1 MPLFYSGIALVTG
14 YITLGVGQGRG
25 RGALQIGIAN
35 IRCSRYNILW
45 LSSSVTLLLQEIG
58 THLKE
63 KFKNCRDEFMFNEH
77 AQIAEVC
84 AATLHCSPVYLTCI
98 SL

>member
-1 MPLFYSGIALVTG
+1 MSFFYSGVALVTPW
-14 YITLGVGQGRG
+14 GVGQGG
-25 RGALQIGIAN
+25 GGGSLHIGIGN
-35 IRCSRYNILW
+35 IWYNILW

-84 AATLHCSPVYLTCI
+84 VTTLHCLPVYLACI